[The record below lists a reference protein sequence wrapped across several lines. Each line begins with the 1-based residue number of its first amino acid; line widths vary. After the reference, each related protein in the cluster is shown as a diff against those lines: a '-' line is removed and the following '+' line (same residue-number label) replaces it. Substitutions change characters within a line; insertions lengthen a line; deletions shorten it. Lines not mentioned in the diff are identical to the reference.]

1 MSESCN
7 LRCLRAHCIDIETFL
22 DDISCI
28 FINGF
33 WLVVIIS
40 CIFIETFV
48 AWFFYFF
55 LFCVHKNVALTREK
69 RWEKDKWVLICALPS
84 VPQCTEVTF
93 SDLSSRPVLYWVCI
107 CFVRQESNQFTSL
120 NEIASRHCNCKIN
133 YFPYKNC

>member
-7 LRCLRAHCIDIETFL
+7 LRCLRAHCIDIKTFL

-33 WLVVIIS
+33 IGCHNLLHIHWNIR
-40 CIFIETFV
+40 CMIF
-48 AWFFYFF
+48 FFFK
-55 LFCVHKNVALTREK
+55 FCVHTNVALTREK
-69 RWEKDKWVLICALPS
+69 RWEKDNWLLIRALPS